1 MSENLS
7 KSVQSLFSRT
17 ALGIKPGLEV
27 VTALLEKLGNPQN
40 DLKVIH
46 VAGTNGKGS
55 VCAMIESVLRASGLK
70 TGLYTSPHLFKFNER
85 FRINGQE
92 ISNADLEQLIETVL
106 VAERLLDRGNPPRP
120 SGTPPEEGIGER
132 EGENVEYR
140 ISNKEPQKECSPP
153 AEGCPKGGV
162 GFSGRPESPPREGC
176 PKGGVGFSS
185 CPESPPREGCPTGGV
200 GSRPA
205 TFFEVST
212 AMAFEYFKRQKV
224 DYAIIETGMGGRW
237 DATNVV
243 QPVISVITRIALDH
257 ADYLGTDLEKIAW
270 EKAGIIKEG
279 VPVICGPMPVEAEAV
294 VYKEA
299 AEKKVPILGSDEAA
313 FFQPLESCRTDQ
325 LIDIEASGNQYRN
338 VRLPL
343 GGSFQLE
350 NCGVAVATLEDL
362 ADLEDLRLQMK
373 KGLETVKWPGR
384 FQTLSMKPPILFD
397 GAHNPNAAETLFQ
410 TLEDVFPTFGKTY
423 VFGFMKDKDVE
434 GILKALAPSV
444 EKARGADIPVCSAV
458 EKAFAITLPG
468 ERAMTAEEI
477 VAIGKTVGLDIEPI
491 QNIQPARDW
500 VAEGKKRLLCFT
512 GSLYLAAELRKCG
525 FNF

>member
-1 MSENLS
+1 LNIEH
-7 KSVQSLFSRT
+7 LFART
-17 ALGIKPGLEV
+17 AHGIKPGLEV
-27 VTALLEKLGNPQN
+27 TEALLEKLGNPQR

-70 TGLYTSPHLFKFNER
+70 TGLYTSPHLFRFNER
-85 FRINGQE
+85 FRVSGQE
-92 ISNADLEQLIETVL
+92 ISNADLHQLIADVET
-106 VAERLLDRGNPPRP
+106 AEHQRHASLKLG
-120 SGTPPEEGIGER
+120 SAGGIALPEKLEVVGGASLSER
-132 EGENVEYR
+132 AE
-140 ISNKEPQKECSPP
+140 SPP
-153 AEGCPKGGV
+153 A
-162 GFSGRPESPPREGC
+162 
-176 PKGGVGFSS
+176 
-185 CPESPPREGCPTGGV
+185 EGCPTGGV

-205 TFFEVST
+205 TFFEIST
-212 AMAFEYFKRQKV
+212 AMAFEYFKRKKV
-224 DYAIIETGMGGRW
+224 DFAIIETGMGGRW

-243 QPVISVITRIALDH
+243 HPVISVITRIALDH

-299 AEKKVPILGSDEAA
+299 AEKKVPLEQSERGSANAEQRPKGVAILGSDEAVYIEV
-313 FFQPLESCRTDQ
+313 LESRRTDQ

-350 NCGVAVATLEDL
+350 NCGIAVATLEDL

-373 KGLETVKWPGR
+373 KGLEAVKWPGR

-397 GAHNPNAAETLFQ
+397 GAHNPNAANTLFQ
-410 TLEDVFPTFGKTY
+410 TLEDVFPRFGKTY

-434 GILKALAPSV
+434 GILKALSPAV

-468 ERAMTAEEI
+468 ERAMPAKEI
-477 VAIGKTVGLDIEPI
+477 AAIGKTVGLDIEPI
-491 QNIQPARDW
+491 QNFQPARDW

-525 FNF
+525 LWR

>member
-1 MSENLS
+1 LS
-7 KSVQSLFSRT
+7 IEHLFART
-17 ALGIKPGLEV
+17 ALGIEPGLDV
-27 VTALLEKLGNPQN
+27 ITALLEKLGNPQR

-85 FRINGQE
+85 FRINGQN
-92 ISNADLEQLIETVL
+92 ISNSDLEQLITDVEA
-106 VAERLLDRGNPPRP
+106 AEHQRGHLRGQSLNSDINKNVRIQ
-120 SGTPPEEGIGER
+120 GLTPQ
-132 EGENVEYR
+132 VT
-140 ISNKEPQKECSPP
+140 PQE
-153 AEGCPKGGV
+153 
-162 GFSGRPESPPREGC
+162 
-176 PKGGVGFSS
+176 
-185 CPESPPREGCPTGGV
+185 
-200 GSRPA
+200 RPA

-212 AMAFEYFKRQKV
+212 AMAFEHFKRQKV
-224 DYAIIETGMGGRW
+224 DYAVIETGMGGRW

-243 QPVISVITRIALDH
+243 QPVISIITRIALDH

-299 AEKKVPILGSDEAA
+299 AEKKVSLDQRERGSANAEQRPKGVAILGSEEAVYIEV
-313 FFQPLESCRTDQ
+313 LESRRTDQ
-325 LIDIEASGNQYRN
+325 LIDIEASGNNYRN

-343 GGSFQLE
+343 GGSVQLE
-350 NCGVAVATLEDL
+350 NCGIAVAALEDL

-373 KGLETVKWPGR
+373 KGLEAVKWPGR

-397 GAHNPNAAETLFQ
+397 GAHNPNAAAALFQ
-410 TLEDVFPTFGKTY
+410 TLEEIFPRFGNGF

-434 GILKALAPSV
+434 GILKALAPSIG
-444 EKARGADIPVCSAV
+444 KAWAV
-458 EKAFAITLPG
+458 TLPG
-468 ERAMTAEEI
+468 ERAIPAEEI
-477 VAIGKTVGLDIEPI
+477 AEIAKSVGIDIEPI
-491 QNIQPARDW
+491 QNFQPARDW